1 MMLKEIESKQ
11 IPEDLLETGFA
22 FVSWYLQVK
31 DKSSP
36 ELSKDKR
43 QHRSHI
49 LKGHGLV
56 LVYMRISENSDS
68 NVGIMSRTADTN
80 ITQGSETVIKNL
92 VMLSNKK
99 WRKLRSNT
107 N

>member
-1 MMLKEIESKQ
+1 MVLVKEGALRQFPYMMLKEIESKQ

-56 LVYMRISENSDS
+56 LVNNCVTSGSQ
-68 NVGIMSRTADTN
+68 RT
-80 ITQGSETVIKNL
+80 VFL
-92 VMLSNKK
+92 M
-99 WRKLRSNT
+99 
-107 N
+107 